1 MMPLGVM
8 IMKKLEDGWYIVT
21 KAYKL
26 RDFLNIVCPCYP
38 YVESTDSMIPVF
50 VHYESFVYKGNI

>member
-1 MMPLGVM
+1 
-8 IMKKLEDGWYIVT
+8 MKKLEDGWYIVT

-26 RDFLNIVCPCYP
+26 RDIVCSCYP

-50 VHYESFVYKGNI
+50 VRYKILVYKGNI